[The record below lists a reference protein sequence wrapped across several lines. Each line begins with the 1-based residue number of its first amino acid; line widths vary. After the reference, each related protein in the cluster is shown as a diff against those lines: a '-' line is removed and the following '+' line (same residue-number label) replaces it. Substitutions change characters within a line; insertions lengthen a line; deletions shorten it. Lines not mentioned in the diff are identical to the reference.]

1 MKKIYINFFALT
13 IISFCLLATWPAQAA
28 GLVPCNGPDC
38 KLCHLL
44 VLIVNITNFL
54 MKNIAAPL
62 AGLMFLVGGIMMVAA
77 GGSESRFS
85 KGKEIFLNTL
95 IGVIIVLSAWA
106 IVNTLIMIF
115 GSSQLA
121 GNWWNVQCR

>member
-1 MKKIYINFFALT
+1 MKNIYKKFFVLIAF
-13 IISFCLLATWPAQAA
+13 SYCLLASLPASAA

-54 MKNIAAPL
+54 MRNIAAPL

-95 IGVIIVLSAWA
+95 IGVVIVLSSWA

-115 GSSQLA
+115 GSGQLA